1 MLLYQ
6 SPQGTSA
13 SLGVVLLELL
23 DHQRV
28 DQRGFLSPF
37 LSPASGNAFHC
48 RTSTVVP
55 AARPR

>member
-6 SPQGTSA
+6 SPEGISA

-37 LSPASGNAFHC
+37 YLRVQESPRSI
-48 RTSTVVP
+48 TSKDT
-55 AARPR
+55 